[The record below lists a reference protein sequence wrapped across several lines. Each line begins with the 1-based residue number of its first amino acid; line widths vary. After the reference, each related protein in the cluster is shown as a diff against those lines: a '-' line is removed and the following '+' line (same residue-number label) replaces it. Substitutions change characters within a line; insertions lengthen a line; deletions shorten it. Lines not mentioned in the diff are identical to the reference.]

1 MLRPRH
7 VGCPCSRSATLTT
20 ELTELYRGRKH
31 AVLAEFYLCAC
42 GAEFTTTGTDEA
54 TMDQLR
60 QAHDALE
67 AAAAENLH
75 IDNQ

>member
-1 MLRPRH
+1 
-7 VGCPCSRSATLTT
+7 
-20 ELTELYRGRKH
+20 
-31 AVLAEFYLCAC
+31 VLAEFYLCAC